1 MGYNSFMDFSRPDN
15 ARTINRLKVLSELRM
30 GACSKAELSRRL
42 DINKVSIGEICS
54 KMTEEG
60 LIESAGKDL
69 SAPGRPGTLLS
80 INSKAGR
87 VFSIEDGGKSFSVAV
102 SDLLGRILRYERLP
116 KGDAFQDQ
124 LLRLIEKMSAGDARI
139 YGAAIAS
146 ETETG
151 ISLPF
156 PSVRITHSEAEAEA
170 EVARLGDLESFLFIS
185 WSDCIAA
192 TIRKREMMIPL
203 PDFPHMKAQKE
214 GNCSCG
220 GQGCLEAA
228 ASGRHLLETTGA
240 ESYRSLL
247 GNAVYTDAIKRAL
260 RPMAAALAEAVQ
272 ALSASS
278 VIITGRMAMMSDEMY
293 AYLQTMVSS
302 LLPPARS
309 DVTIYRSS
317 AGENGAREGTA
328 LKALDTFFY
337 NTELLSRL
345 RAIEKISVPFLI

>member
-15 ARTINRLKVLSELRM
+15 ARTINRLKVLSELRK

-60 LIESAGKDL
+60 LIESTGKDL

-80 INSKAGR
+80 INSRAGR

-185 WSDCIAA
+185 WSGSIAA

-278 VIITGRMAMMSDEMY
+278 VIITGRMAS
-293 AYLQTMVSS
+293 QTGSLRAGTTRLKSGMNPGSS
-302 LLPPARS
+302 SMA
-309 DVTIYRSS
+309 SS
-317 AGENGAREGTA
+317 A
-328 LKALDTFFY
+328 LWW
-337 NTELLSRL
+337 
-345 RAIEKISVPFLI
+345 IHPFLIATACRLMAIRLSVLSHSASLTL